1 MEEAMDL
8 HFIVLN
14 ISYILVTIGLLVRD
28 MLLLRSMIT
37 ISELL
42 IIGWAL
48 TVGNHVIAGWNAVF
62 LVINLFQ
69 IVRLIIERMPVK
81 LPEELKDI
89 YLNVFNELKEREFLY
104 FWNTGKTI
112 SVTDEFLCRENQ
124 YQDEL
129 MLILDGQVSVRKNGN
144 EIAKLKRGSFVAE
157 MSFMTGEPSSADV
170 VNSEKTRCIV
180 WSKEK
185 LKHLE
190 QLNQDLLMKLQVT
203 LGKDLTYKLQ
213 KEIN

>member
-1 MEEAMDL
+1 MDL
-8 HFIVLN
+8 HFIVLT

-48 TVGNHVIAGWNAVF
+48 TVGNHVIAGWNTVF
-62 LVINLFQ
+62 LFINLFQ

-81 LPEELKDI
+81 LPEELEDI
-89 YLNVFNELKEREFLY
+89 YTNVFNELKEREFLY
-104 FWNTGKTI
+104 FWNTGKI
-112 SVTDEFLCRENQ
+112 ICVTDKFLCRENQ
-124 YQDEL
+124 HQDEL

>member
-1 MEEAMDL
+1 MDL

-112 SVTDEFLCRENQ
+112 CVTDEFLCRENQ
-124 YQDEL
+124 HQDEL

-185 LKHLE
+185 LKHLQ

>member
-1 MEEAMDL
+1 
-8 HFIVLN
+8 
-14 ISYILVTIGLLVRD
+14 
-28 MLLLRSMIT
+28 
-37 ISELL
+37 
-42 IIGWAL
+42 
-48 TVGNHVIAGWNAVF
+48 
-62 LVINLFQ
+62 
-69 IVRLIIERMPVK
+69 
-81 LPEELKDI
+81 
-89 YLNVFNELKEREFLY
+89 
-104 FWNTGKTI
+104 
-112 SVTDEFLCRENQ
+112 
-124 YQDEL
+124 

>member
-1 MEEAMDL
+1 MDL

-14 ISYILVTIGLLVRD
+14 VSYILVTIGLLVRD

-37 ISELL
+37 ISEML

-62 LVINLFQ
+62 LVINLVQ
-69 IVRLIIERMPVK
+69 IIRLIIERMPVK
-81 LPEELKDI
+81 LPEELEDI
-89 YLNVFNELKEREFLY
+89 YRNVFNELKEREFLY

-112 SVTDEFLCRENQ
+112 SVKDEFLCRENQ

-170 VNSEKTRCIV
+170 VKTENTRCIV

-203 LGKDLTYKLQ
+203 LGKDLTFKLQ
-213 KEIN
+213 N

>member
-1 MEEAMDL
+1 MDL

-62 LVINLFQ
+62 LVINLVQ

-81 LPEELKDI
+81 LPKELEDI
-89 YLNVFNELKEREFLY
+89 YINVFNELKEREFLY

-112 SVTDEFLCRENQ
+112 SITDKFLCRENQ

-129 MLILDGQVSVRKNGN
+129 MLILDGQVSVCKNGI
-144 EIAKLKRGSFVAE
+144 EIAKLQRGSFVAE

-170 VNSEKTRCIV
+170 VNSAKTSCIV

-185 LKHLE
+185 LKHLQ
-190 QLNQDLLMKLQVT
+190 QLNQDLLVKLQVT

>member
-1 MEEAMDL
+1 MDL

-28 MLLLRSMIT
+28 MLLLRAMIT
-37 ISELL
+37 ISEML

-62 LVINLFQ
+62 LVINLVQ
-69 IVRLIIERMPVK
+69 IIRLIIERMPVK
-81 LPEELKDI
+81 LPEELEDI
-89 YLNVFNELKEREFLY
+89 YKNVFNELKEREFLY

-112 SVTDEFLCRENQ
+112 SVKDEFLCRENQ

-170 VNSEKTRCIV
+170 VKTENTRCIV

-203 LGKDLTYKLQ
+203 LGKDLTFKLQ
-213 KEIN
+213 N

>member
-1 MEEAMDL
+1 MDL

-48 TVGNHVIAGWNAVF
+48 TVGNHIIAGWNAVF

-81 LPEELKDI
+81 LPEELEDI
-89 YLNVFNELKEREFLY
+89 YKNVFNELKEREFLY

-112 SVTDEFLCRENQ
+112 SVTEKFLCRENQ
-124 YQDEL
+124 YQEEL

-185 LKHLE
+185 LKHLQ

>member
-1 MEEAMDL
+1 MDL

-62 LVINLFQ
+62 LVINLVQ

-81 LPEELKDI
+81 LPKELEDI
-89 YLNVFNELKEREFLY
+89 YKNVFNELKEREFLY

-112 SVTDEFLCRENQ
+112 SITDKFLCRENQ
-124 YQDEL
+124 HQDEL
-129 MLILDGQVSVRKNGN
+129 MLILDGQVSVRKNGI

-170 VNSEKTRCIV
+170 VNSEKTSCIV

-185 LKHLE
+185 LKHLQ

-213 KEIN
+213 NEIN

>member
-1 MEEAMDL
+1 MDL

>member
-1 MEEAMDL
+1 MDL

-37 ISELL
+37 ISEML

-48 TVGNHVIAGWNAVF
+48 TVGNNVIAGWNAVF
-62 LVINLFQ
+62 LVINLVQ
-69 IVRLIIERMPVK
+69 IIRLIIERMPVK
-81 LPEELKDI
+81 LPDELEDI
-89 YLNVFNELKEREFLY
+89 YKNVFNELKEREFLY

-112 SVTDEFLCRENQ
+112 SVKDEFLCRENQ
-124 YQDEL
+124 HQDEL

-170 VNSEKTRCIV
+170 VKTENTRCIV

-203 LGKDLTYKLQ
+203 LGKDLTFKLQ
-213 KEIN
+213 N

>member
-1 MEEAMDL
+1 MDL

-81 LPEELKDI
+81 LPEELEDI
-89 YLNVFNELKEREFLY
+89 YINVFNELKEREFLY

-112 SVTDEFLCRENQ
+112 SITDEFLCRENQ

-170 VNSEKTRCIV
+170 VNLEKTRCIV

-185 LKHLE
+185 LKHLQ

-203 LGKDLTYKLQ
+203 LGKDLTFKLQ

>member
-1 MEEAMDL
+1 MDL

-37 ISELL
+37 ISEML

-48 TVGNHVIAGWNAVF
+48 TVGNPVIAGWNAVF
-62 LVINLFQ
+62 LVINLVQ
-69 IVRLIIERMPVK
+69 IIRLIIERMPVK
-81 LPEELKDI
+81 LPDELEDI
-89 YLNVFNELKEREFLY
+89 YKNVFNELKEREFLY

-112 SVTDEFLCRENQ
+112 SIKDEFLCRENQ

-170 VNSEKTRCIV
+170 VKTENTRCIV

-203 LGKDLTYKLQ
+203 LGKDLTFKLQ
-213 KEIN
+213 N